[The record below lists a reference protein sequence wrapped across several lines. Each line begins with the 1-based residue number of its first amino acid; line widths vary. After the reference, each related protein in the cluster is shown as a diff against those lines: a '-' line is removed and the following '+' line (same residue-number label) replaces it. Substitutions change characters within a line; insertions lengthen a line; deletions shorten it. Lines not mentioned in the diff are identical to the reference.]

1 MAPDMASVD
10 NTQGAAASEPDVAQ
24 TTGDK
29 DVAGALPL
37 MAEGDVNQVPWSPP
51 PHERRVRLFVLVA
64 AAAIFL
70 PFLGSFGLWDPWETH
85 YGAVTTNMLET
96 YDWVSP
102 WWGYKEQ
109 IGTEPQQGNHF
120 FSKPIFIFWSEAV
133 FAKLM
138 GRGEWAI
145 RLPMAL
151 LAILSIFCLYW
162 SMSKIWS
169 RRVGLLAA
177 AITATSPQ
185 FFMISRQA
193 QTDMPFVGTMIV
205 AMCFFMM
212 ALFGPRQRL
221 SNRRFWAWIWGALG
235 LLLLNVI
242 PQLVIISTDLDQSVP
257 TSAGLIRRIGWTITH
272 QGWVHAILFG
282 GLLAGVIASYAISLR
297 REHRAEGLTDA
308 LKDRWLRKAFLMLFF
323 VMCAQSTYAKGLLGF
338 MLPGA
343 IIFAYL
349 LITHSWRIL
358 ARAEI
363 IRGLLV
369 FICVGFPWYMA
380 MFAKHGMAYYQRFFI
395 HDHFN
400 RLNAGVHQIDS
411 GTFEHFIKWL
421 GIGMYP
427 WAIFVPL
434 ALIWM
439 VRQRPRDTRRQ
450 AQAALFCGLWFL
462 IAFTLFTLASTKFHH
477 YIFPAMPALAVATAL
492 FLDRLIDD
500 RTWLARLAV
509 VLGIGLFIVL
519 SLDLR
524 GDPQHIRNLMT
535 YKYDRPMPEH
545 LPIDAG
551 APVAENS
558 PQTWGESVFWRH
570 TSPSLQS
577 VLTTEV
583 FRYPVWISIMLA
595 LGLVVLTLMLF
606 QRMRRA
612 SLAALAVLAS
622 AMALWSLSYYMPSL
636 APHWSQ
642 KYLFDA
648 YYDTCSLAENPE
660 EVERAYTPVLAHLG
674 LEGFSRTLGYERK
687 RVCEEDVIS
696 WLITWRGETYYS
708 YNELQPIAKAAPQ
721 FMPYLETRNGGERFY
736 VLMERGKLGA
746 FKTKLQTYSDKL
758 KRKKLKGWANI
769 DHWDLKVECDESL
782 FFQMV
787 SATPVRGS

>member
-1 MAPDMASVD
+1 MAEVPAREDVASV
-10 NTQGAAASEPDVAQ
+10 
-24 TTGDK
+24 
-29 DVAGALPL
+29 LPL
-37 MAEGDVNQVPWSPP
+37 MHENGPGASLWQPQ
-51 PHERRVRLFVLVA
+51 PHEWRVRLLVLVGA
-64 AAAIFL
+64 ALIFL

-133 FAKLM
+133 VAKFI

-145 RLPMAL
+145 RMPMAL
-151 LAILSIFCLYW
+151 LAIFAVFAIYW

-193 QTDMPFVGTMIV
+193 QTDMPFVGTMIL
-205 AMCFFMM
+205 ALCFFMV
-212 ALFGPRQRL
+212 AIFGPRQRL
-221 SNRRFWAWIWGALG
+221 TNRGFWSWIWGALG
-235 LLLLNVI
+235 VLLLNVI
-242 PQLVIISTDLDQSVP
+242 PQLIIIATDLDQSAPSGGNVF
-257 TSAGLIRRIGWTITH
+257 RRIGWTITH
-272 QGWVHAILFG
+272 QGWAHAILFG
-282 GLLAGVIASYAISLR
+282 GLLVGVIVSYGLSLK
-297 REHRAEGLTDA
+297 RELREEGLTDT
-308 LKDRWLRKAFLMLFF
+308 LKDRWRRKALLMLFF
-323 VMCAQSTYAKGLLGF
+323 VLCAQSTYAKGLLGF

-343 IIFAYL
+343 IIFMYL
-349 LITHSWRIL
+349 LITHSWRAL

-363 IRGLLV
+363 IRGLIV
-369 FICVGFPWYMA
+369 FICVGFPWYVA

-427 WAIFVPL
+427 WAVFVPL
-434 ALIWM
+434 AIIWM
-439 VRQRPRDTRRQ
+439 VRQRPRDLRPQ

-477 YIFPAMPALAVATAL
+477 YIFPAMPALAMATAL
-492 FLDRLIDD
+492 FLDHILDD
-500 RTWLARLAV
+500 RTWRARLAA

-519 SLDLR
+519 SMDLL
-524 GDPQHIRNLMT
+524 GDQQHIRNLMT
-535 YKYDRPMPEH
+535 YKYDRPMPAH
-545 LPIDAG
+545 LPIDTE
-551 APVAENS
+551 APVADKS
-558 PQTWGESVFWRH
+558 DQTWADSVFWKH
-570 TSPSLQS
+570 TSPSLQA
-577 VLTTEV
+577 VLTTET
-583 FRYPVWISIMLA
+583 FRYNTWIKIMLV
-595 LGLVVLTLMLF
+595 LGLIALSLMLF
-606 QRMRRA
+606 HRTRRA
-612 SLAALAVLAS
+612 SMIGLAVMAS
-622 AMALWSLSYYMPSL
+622 AMALWSLSYYMPTLS
-636 APHWSQ
+636 PHWSQ

-648 YYDTCSLAENPE
+648 YYDSCTLVENSPD
-660 EVERAYTPVLAHLG
+660 VEKAYTPVIAHMG
-674 LEGFSRTLGYERK
+674 LEGTAKALGYENK
-687 RVCEEDVIS
+687 RVCTEDVIS

-721 FMPYLETRNGGERFY
+721 FMPYLETRNGGKRFY

-758 KRKKLKGWANI
+758 KRKKHAGWEDI
-769 DHWDLKVECDESL
+769 ERWDLEVECNESQ

-787 SATPVRGS
+787 SATPVRS